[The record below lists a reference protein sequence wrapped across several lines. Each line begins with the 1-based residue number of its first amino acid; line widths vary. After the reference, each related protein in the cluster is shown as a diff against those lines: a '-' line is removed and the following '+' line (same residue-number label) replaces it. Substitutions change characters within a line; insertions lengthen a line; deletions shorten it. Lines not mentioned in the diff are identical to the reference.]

1 MVLIYPW
8 IQIKWYSKYVQVNQ
22 ILPNV
27 DQIKGN
33 SLFSAGKYGI
43 ANQGRLNVLSVSYNT
58 TQGHY
63 CDYNYFFLC
72 NCNQRGTAAH
82 TSVFCSGNEGRLF
95 KEISNYRFKAQFK
108 IMIVCN
114 LYYKMYTG
122 KKKEKKSKIRI
133 KGVWIMSPNKALTLL
148 INQTFVYTFFIWING
163 PLFSEQAILGSG

>member
-1 MVLIYPW
+1 M
-8 IQIKWYSKYVQVNQ
+8 NQ

-63 CDYNYFFLC
+63 CDYNYYFLC
-72 NCNQRGTAAH
+72 NYNQRGTAAH

-108 IMIVCN
+108 IMIVCH
-114 LYYKMYTG
+114 LYYKMYTRRKKK
-122 KKKEKKSKIRI
+122 KKKEQDQNKRRLDNEPKQGAGVDYKSNVCLYIFH
-133 KGVWIMSPNKALTLL
+133 M
-148 INQTFVYTFFIWING
+148 NQRSSFF
-163 PLFSEQAILGSG
+163 